1 VYSVVFVVVLAA
13 RSLSLEIVLDYLKER
28 RQNDKSSLELLPPV
42 GPVEQFLQ
50 PLVFLHRPREHLTHP
65 GHQKQI
71 SKRRL
76 RGDVKAQPLV
86 NLAAI
91 IRARH
96 VIEQKPARNDVFRLR
111 RRRRRRRRRRPPTAS
126 QSLLNHVTP
135 EIPELKQSAQD
146 EPNRHLPLPRTRI
159 PRMVNKIRHQT
170 SERPIIPAVPN

>member
-1 VYSVVFVVVLAA
+1 MVYSVVFVVVLAA

-28 RQNDKSSLELLPPV
+28 RQNDKSSLEFLPPV

-111 RRRRRRRRRRPPTAS
+111 RRRRRRRPPTAS
-126 QSLLNHVTP
+126 QSLLNHMTP
-135 EIPELKQSAQD
+135 EIPELKQNAQD
-146 EPNRHLPLPRTRI
+146 EPNRHLPIPRTRV

-170 SERPIIPAVPN
+170 SECPIIPAVPN

>member
-1 VYSVVFVVVLAA
+1 MVYSVFVVVLGA

-28 RQNDKSSLELLPPV
+28 RQNDKSSFEFLLPV

-111 RRRRRRRRRRPPTAS
+111 RRRRRRRRRPPTAS

-135 EIPELKQSAQD
+135 EIPKLKQSAQD
-146 EPNRHLPLPRTRI
+146 ESNRHLPLPRTRV
-159 PRMVNKIRHQT
+159 PRMVNKIRYQT